1 MNQIEREVYVLDNRI
16 KNPIDYV
23 QSTNT
28 IPIVF
33 HFRDYTIPSGATALV
48 YVRKPSGLAVYNS
61 AEISGNS
68 VTVDVTTQMFIEEG
82 FHSLQIQI
90 ANGEDDLVTFDQPVQ
105 VYKNRTDPDAAESEN
120 ESSLF
125 EELQEAAQEATDAA
139 DAANEAADTAN
150 EAAQSANQAAQN
162 ANDAADSAN
171 DAADLANSTAQAA
184 NQAADAANDAAS
196 SANNAADAA
205 NQATQSANSAAN
217 AANDAA
223 DSANSAADS
232 ANQAA
237 QAANDAAQAVEEAV
251 GDVIN
256 DDQVSNV
263 TTYSSQ
269 KLTEEFLR
277 FVSYL
282 PENGDVNDYINR
294 GHYYASTANAP
305 TLANAPFS
313 YAFHMTVISTAL
325 NCVQVAYRISQ
336 NATKMRVGY
345 DNGASGLNWTSWTD
359 IILRSEL
366 DPDEHNLIT
375 YTSLDQLGLTTQNTI
390 TDIMNALPLH
400 SVADIGVS
408 ASGEAPLNLSLP
420 VIGAGR
426 LIVSKQT
433 TDARGTAKFYVYSS
447 GDTYENKWYNS
458 AFIGWYRHLT
468 SVGNNT
474 IADGVLALLNGY
486 LNITRETDPYVNLFN
501 LAGGGDRV
509 GIHWYGTAT
518 GQNTFGVYDQKNS
531 THLMTISQSTRQAK
545 FAGNIVDG
553 DGNVLSGKLTASG
566 IVNNATTTASGYVL
580 DGRMGKT
587 LNDKIVQLQ
596 NNTGNFKF
604 RMGTVTVNC
613 PPGEPGAT
621 YISYSGFTQPPKV
634 FATVVSTW
642 AEFLTLTVDPNN
654 TTTQA
659 RVRVFNRNTA
669 SGGQWNG
676 PVNWIAIGL

>member
-125 EELQEAAQEATDAA
+125 AELQEAAQEATD
-139 DAANEAADTAN
+139 
-150 EAAQSANQAAQN
+150 
-162 ANDAADSAN
+162 
-171 DAADLANSTAQAA
+171 
-184 NQAADAANDAAS
+184 
-196 SANNAADAA
+196 
-205 NQATQSANSAAN
+205 
-217 AANDAA
+217 
-223 DSANSAADS
+223 AADS

-237 QAANDAAQAVEEAV
+237 QAANDAAEAVEGAV
-251 GDVIN
+251 GGVIN
-256 DDQVSNV
+256 DNQVSNV

-269 KLTEEFLR
+269 KLTEDFLR

-313 YAFHMTVISTAL
+313 YAFHMTVISTSL
-325 NCVQVAYRISQ
+325 NCVQIAYRISQ

-345 DNGASGLNWTSWTD
+345 DNGAGGLNWTSWTD

-390 TDIMNALPLH
+390 TDIMNALPLY
-400 SVADIGVS
+400 SVLDVGVS

-420 VIGAGR
+420 TTSPGR

-474 IADGVLALLNGY
+474 IADGVLALTNGY

-518 GQNTFGVYDQKNS
+518 GQNTFGIYDAENGV
-531 THLMTISQSTRQAK
+531 HLLTISQSTRLASLLGALSVANGKVQITDSSNANQGGTITLK
-545 FAGNIVDG
+545 PESGGNWSIDTFDNRLRIIYYTGDGTYKIANFYANGNVDFDGNITDG
-553 DGNVLSGKLTASG
+553 SGNVLST
-566 IVNNATTTASGYVL
+566 VNSKV
-580 DGRMGKT
+580 
-587 LNDKIVQLQ
+587 VQLQ

-604 RMGTVTVNC
+604 RMGTVNVNC

-634 FATVVSTW
+634 FVTIVGTW
-642 AEFLTLTVDPNN
+642 AEFLQATVDPNN

-659 RVRVFNRNTA
+659 RVRVFNSNSNSWT
-669 SGGQWNG
+669 GN
-676 PVNWIAIGL
+676 VNWIAIGL

>member
-1 MNQIEREVYVLDNRI
+1 MGWKPITVNTPAEEPAHILAEDDATLYDTIIGSDCVLPVGGQLEASIISNNSIRI
-16 KNPIDYV
+16 TDGMVVVGGHVGRIVKDDYE
-23 QSTNT
+23 
-28 IPIVF
+28 
-33 HFRDYTIPSGATALV
+33 DMA
-48 YVRKPSGLAVYNS
+48 
-61 AEISGNS
+61 
-68 VTVDVTTQMFIEEG
+68 
-82 FHSLQIQI
+82 I
-90 ANGEDDLVTFDQPVQ
+90 ANGVSGQNRNDLIVARFISGGTSGADTYSLVVVQ
-105 VYKNRTDPDAAESEN
+105 GTPGTTAQDPDIIQGDLYAGDEQRDYPLWRVRLEGLN
-120 ESSLF
+120 IEGLDKLY
-125 EELQEAAQEATDAA
+125 EVGTMLRGKA
-139 DAANEAADTAN
+139 DAAT
-150 EAAQSANQAAQN
+150 
-162 ANDAADSAN
+162 
-171 DAADLANSTAQAA
+171 
-184 NQAADAANDAAS
+184 
-196 SANNAADAA
+196 
-205 NQATQSANSAAN
+205 
-217 AANDAA
+217 
-223 DSANSAADS
+223 
-232 ANQAA
+232 
-237 QAANDAAQAVEEAV
+237 
-251 GDVIN
+251 
-256 DDQVSNV
+256 
-263 TTYSSQ
+263 
-269 KLTEEFLR
+269 
-277 FVSYL
+277 
-282 PENGDVNDYINR
+282 
-294 GHYYASTANAP
+294 
-305 TLANAPFS
+305 
-313 YAFHMTVISTAL
+313 
-325 NCVQVAYRISQ
+325 
-336 NATKMRVGY
+336 
-345 DNGASGLNWTSWTD
+345 
-359 IILRSEL
+359 
-366 DPDEHNLIT
+366 HNLIT
-375 YTSLDQLGLTTQNTI
+375 YTTLEQLGLSTQNTV

-420 VIGAGR
+420 VIGPGR

-433 TDARGTAKFYVYSS
+433 TDARGTAKFYVYSA

-458 AFIGWYRHLT
+458 AFTGWYRHLT
-468 SVGNNT
+468 SVGDNT
-474 IADGVLALLNGY
+474 IADGILALLNGH

-518 GQNTFGVYDQKNS
+518 GQNTFGIYDAENGV
-531 THLMTISQSTRQAK
+531 HLLTISQSTRQAK

-553 DGNVLSGKLTASG
+553 AGNVLSGKLTASG

-642 AEFLTLTVDPNN
+642 AEFLTPTVDPNN